1 MIQEKACI
9 ANRDVTSAIAYL
21 TRLFTEIKDDGR
33 ASSETLSL
41 LENILEY
48 YVVMANLDAEATKLL
63 LK

>member
-1 MIQEKACI
+1 MVQEKAYK
-9 ANRDVTSAIAYL
+9 ANSDVTSAIAYL
-21 TRLFTEIKDDGR
+21 ARLFTEIKEDGR

-63 LK
+63 LE